1 MWCFRSLTVLVIDL
15 ELWARELALTYSALA
30 AGHAT
35 RDSAIDIS
43 AFPGPHRRAK
53 QRRLSN
59 SCPMNL
65 LKWRLAKVE
74 LNFGKKSDCTLKVH
88 NPFLNI
94 NKAFAVPLVTKNET
108 LTAPTMTKPVKANR
122 HRPRHL

>member
-1 MWCFRSLTVLVIDL
+1 MEVVDDSNLFWSHIMGCYRSLTVLVIDL

-59 SCPMNL
+59 SCPMNF

-74 LNFGKKSDCTLKVH
+74 LNFGKKIGLHSQSPQPISQHKQSFRRSAGDQ
-88 NPFLNI
+88 
-94 NKAFAVPLVTKNET
+94 E
-108 LTAPTMTKPVKANR
+108 
-122 HRPRHL
+122 